1 MKKKMKCMLRASSL
15 LLLLVLCT
23 FRCCRSIKLVAKKL
37 QVHRVRLHDSLV
49 MPCAAKEGVMVR
61 RARWSDQAGGTAWLN
76 QALLSESTGRLRFP
90 KVTAVLSGHYECSG
104 YVRLPRREVFIIVHH
119 EIQVF
124 ESDKNGTGCRV
135 GYVVNDRR
143 CYVCRP
149 GSFSPGGE
157 FRNCIPCDFGSYT
170 EQHGSPFC
178 LWCPPGKS
186 TYTQGSTSPN
196 DCEVSWVIY
205 TFLFGITTLT
215 SVVLFVCRVSQ
226 AWSSERRV
234 RTIIMEDKLSR
245 CFQPKVL
252 PPSRSRASGRPVMT
266 HGSRKSASL
275 QEEQQPLLAATTS
288 ASRQAVGTQT
298 DDHFHVDSAHRGV
311 QTESCEPKPPASS
324 AFLEERVVAPSKAK
338 DAAPCDQETMFKEL
352 LARTAR
358 NSRRLDR
365 RKNTPQPRHFGLM
378 KPNAVGGSHGPMQ
391 KPPLAARRPSEEFSP
406 WCSQNRSAQRKARK
420 IGAPAPVTS
429 PPAKTP
435 ANLCGRPNRRS
446 AECEFENNA
455 RYEVPAWNSSPE
467 DYRRTSH
474 SARILD
480 DVPSDVRRIYEAA
493 DSGASDGSVPLYGR
507 FAPASPQ
514 RSAWPSPLGR
524 EDRHDQLSSAVPP
537 PPRRYQAAR
546 GCRHSEGQ
554 FVNQASHGEEY
565 FIPPRGAYSSPGTRN
580 RPGATNMFRRFDS
593 TMAWVTDEYSKHKQQ
608 GPGYYGSPNA

>member
-23 FRCCRSIKLVAKKL
+23 FRYSRSIKLVAKKL

-90 KVTAVLSGHYECSG
+90 KVTAVLSGHYVCSG

-135 GYVVNDRR
+135 GYVVDDRR

-186 TYTQGSTSPN
+186 TYRQGSTSSN
-196 DCEVSWVIY
+196 DCEVSWMIY
-205 TFLFGITTLT
+205 AFLFGIATLT
-215 SVVLFVCRVSQ
+215 SLVLFVWVSQ
-226 AWSSERRV
+226 AWSSQRRV

-252 PPSRSRASGRPVMT
+252 PPSRSRASGRPSMT
-266 HGSRKSASL
+266 HRSRKSASL
-275 QEEQQPLLAATTS
+275 QEEQQPLLAAPTA
-288 ASRQAVGTQT
+288 ASRQAAGTQT
-298 DDHFHVDSAHRGV
+298 DDHLHVDSAHRGV
-311 QTESCEPKPPASS
+311 QTEPCEPKAPASS
-324 AFLEERVVAPSKAK
+324 SAFPERHVVAPSKAK
-338 DAAPCDQETMFKEL
+338 DPAPCDQETMFKEL

-358 NSRRLDR
+358 NAKRLDR

-378 KPNAVGGSHGPMQ
+378 KPNAVGGSHGVLQ
-391 KPPLAARRPSEEFSP
+391 KSPLAARRPSEEFSS
-406 WCSQNRSAQRKARK
+406 WRSQNRSAQRKTRK
-420 IGAPAPVTS
+420 IGARAPVTS
-429 PPAKTP
+429 PPDKTP

-446 AECEFENNA
+446 AQGEFENTP
-455 RYEVPAWNSSPE
+455 RYKAPAWNSSPE
-467 DYRRTSH
+467 DYRRTLH
-474 SARILD
+474 STRIRD
-480 DVPSDVRRIYEAA
+480 DVPRDVRVIYEVA

-507 FAPASPQ
+507 SGCPSP
-514 RSAWPSPLGR
+514 RHSAWPSPLGR
-524 EDRHDQLSSAVPP
+524 EDRHDRLSSDVSPA
-537 PPRRYQAAR
+537 PRGYQAAR
-546 GCRHSEGQ
+546 GCRHSERQ
-554 FVNQASHGEEY
+554 FVNQVSHGEEH

-593 TMAWVTDEYSKHKQQ
+593 NPAWITDEYSRHKQQ